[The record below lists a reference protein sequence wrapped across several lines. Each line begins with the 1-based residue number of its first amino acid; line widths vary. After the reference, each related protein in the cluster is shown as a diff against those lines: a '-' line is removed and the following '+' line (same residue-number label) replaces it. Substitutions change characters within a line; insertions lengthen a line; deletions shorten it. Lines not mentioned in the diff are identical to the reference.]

1 MSKPRGSGPNDAEK
15 KVLRGATVRID
26 GWRRDAGKSPQICLT
41 IYVKTAPK
49 DSMATNDTA
58 PESSPAEDA
67 LSLEELDTLLAE
79 ATGTTPEAIKAG
91 AEELEIAPLSEADV
105 VDE

>member
-1 MSKPRGSGPNDAEK
+1 MTDGNEGKDA
-15 KVLRGATVRID
+15 VD
-26 GWRRDAGKSPQICLT
+26 P
-41 IYVKTAPK
+41 
-49 DSMATNDTA
+49 
-58 PESSPAEDA
+58 EDA